1 MVTAT
6 PRKAT
11 ESDVPELV
19 RVINAA
25 YRVEDFFID
34 GDRTNASD
42 VRERMTNPN
51 GTFLVIEGAQPST
64 LAAALYVEV
73 RGARG
78 YFGLLSVEPQYQ
90 KQGLARILVSAAED
104 HCRAAG
110 CTCVDIDVVTLRT
123 ELPAFYDRLGFK
135 PIGTAAFSP
144 TAPMRP
150 GYQAHLVVMTKPLM
164 DEGGRE
170 TR

>member
-1 MVTAT
+1 MVIAT
-6 PRKAT
+6 LRKAT

-19 RVINAA
+19 RIINAA

-42 VRERMTNPN
+42 VRERMTKSN

-64 LAAALYVEV
+64 LAAAVYVLV
-73 RGARG
+73 RGTRG
-78 YFGLLSVEPQYQ
+78 YFGLLSVDPHCQ
-90 KQGLARILVSAAED
+90 KQGLARILVTAAEN

-110 CTCVDIDVVTLRT
+110 CTCVDIDVVSLRT
-123 ELPAFYDRLGFK
+123 ELPAFYDRLGFR

-164 DEGGRE
+164 DTGGLEKR
-170 TR
+170 